1 MDSGLI
7 FRYDPV
13 GDILYVDAVQPYAAQ
28 ESDMVDPFVVAR
40 TNPETGTV
48 ENLEILFFTERAR
61 EKSGMTLPLH
71 YFSNLERAS

>member
-1 MDSGLI
+1 
-7 FRYDPV
+7 
-13 GDILYVDAVQPYAAQ
+13 
-28 ESDMVDPFVVAR
+28 MVDPFVVAR
-40 TNPETGTV
+40 TNPETGII